1 MHWFT
6 SGRGRAA
13 PAIQGREALDL
24 RDRQD
29 LYNGF
34 GDTLSRA
41 VEFVAAPVLFG
52 LLGRFLDNRL
62 HTGPLLVIALVAFA
76 LAGVFVRMYLG
87 YDRDMKE
94 QEAGAPWARSKSA

>member
-1 MHWFT
+1 VHWFT
-6 SGRGRAA
+6 SGCGKAA
-13 PAIQGREALDL
+13 PVIQGREALDL

-41 VEFVAAPVLFG
+41 VELVAAPVLFA

-62 HTGPLLVIALVAFA
+62 HTGPLLVIALAVFA
-76 LAGVFVRMYLG
+76 LAGTFVRMYLG

-94 QEAGAPWARSKSA
+94 QEAGAPWGKRA